1 MLQRRPLKWHIHPL
15 PLLAVLL
22 WGGVFPAAKIGLH
35 EIPVASFLVLR
46 IVVAVAVLLL
56 GAGRLDGLRPSWGAV
71 GPLPNARLA
80 QTATQALL
88 VLGLSLTSSGTS
100 AILLATAPLLTA

>member
-1 MLQRRPLKWHIHPL
+1 MLQRRPLKWRIHPL

-22 WGGVFPAAKIGLH
+22 WGGVFPAAKIGLQ

-46 IVVAVAVLLL
+46 IVLAVTVLLL
-56 GAGRLDGLRPSWGAV
+56 GAGSLHGLRPSRRLL
-71 GPLPNARLA
+71 GPLLNAGLA

-88 VLGLSLTSSGTS
+88 VLGLSLTSAGTS
-100 AILLATAPLLTA
+100 AILL